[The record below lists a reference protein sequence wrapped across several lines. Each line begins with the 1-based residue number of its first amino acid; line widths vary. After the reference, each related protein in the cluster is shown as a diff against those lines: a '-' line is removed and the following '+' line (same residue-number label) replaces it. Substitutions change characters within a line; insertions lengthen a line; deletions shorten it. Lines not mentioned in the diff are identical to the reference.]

1 MGCSTLIETKKISE
15 IESAS
20 PYRGTQL
27 RGWLE
32 KKSMEIFFAVKK
44 NSTALYKNQK
54 NWRWAGRD
62 NSKLTYTP
70 VIFDRRQARDTT
82 PNLYTAI
89 MWEGKKVF
97 GN

>member
-1 MGCSTLIETKKISE
+1 MVCSTLIETKKISE

-44 NSTALYKNQK
+44 IRLLYIKTKRIDDERVGIIRN
-54 NWRWAGRD
+54 
-62 NSKLTYTP
+62 
-70 VIFDRRQARDTT
+70 
-82 PNLYTAI
+82 
-89 MWEGKKVF
+89 
-97 GN
+97 